1 MSASELHLVINPV
14 PAYHNLVT
22 WVHQLEFGEK
32 SSAPGTDTTRGL
44 SCRSGGE
51 ATAASLSLDLIT
63 PLDLPRV
70 SMAKLDSRIMQAIFN
85 GTVIAESDDLV
96 MVDGNPYFPREA
108 MKTEFFRES
117 SLTTV
122 CGWKGT
128 ARYWDVVV
136 GVSEVS
142 NVVWAYDTPKP
153 DAEKIRE
160 RFAFYRNKGV
170 TLV

>member
-1 MSASELHLVINPV
+1 
-14 PAYHNLVT
+14 
-22 WVHQLEFGEK
+22 
-32 SSAPGTDTTRGL
+32 
-44 SCRSGGE
+44 
-51 ATAASLSLDLIT
+51 
-63 PLDLPRV
+63 
-70 SMAKLDSRIMQAIFN
+70 MQAIFN
-85 GTVIAESDDLV
+85 GTVLAESDDIV

-108 MKTEFFRES
+108 MNTEFFRDS
-117 SLTTV
+117 RLTTV

-128 ARYWDVVV
+128 ARYWDLVV
-136 GVSEVS
+136 GDEVIT